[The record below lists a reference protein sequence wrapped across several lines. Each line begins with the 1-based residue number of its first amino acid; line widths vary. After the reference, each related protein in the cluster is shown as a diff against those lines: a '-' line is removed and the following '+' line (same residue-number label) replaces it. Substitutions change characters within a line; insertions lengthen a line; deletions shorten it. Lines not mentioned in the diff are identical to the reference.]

1 MAKIPLL
8 KTRKEA
14 REFWDTHDVTDY
26 WEDLELVEEELFI
39 GPRTKQQILS
49 IRMERRLIEVLKGLA
64 ARKGLA
70 SSALVRSWI
79 LDRLREELKKEQAR
93 ASG

>member
-1 MAKIPLL
+1 MAKLPML

-26 WEDLELVEEELFI
+26 LEDLELVKGEIFLR
-39 GPRTKQQILS
+39 PQAKQQILS
-49 IRMERRLIEVLKGLA
+49 IRMERRLIEVLKRLA
-64 ARKGLA
+64 AHKGLA

-79 LDRLREELKKEQAR
+79 IERLREELKSE
-93 ASG
+93 GVL